1 METIG
6 QGVLGQGNT
15 NAYSKW
21 IKIDNING
29 NDIKEIQLTAKSFY
43 SAAVII
49 MNNGNVYGA
58 GHNDGR
64 LGKGKNKSK
73 FVAIENYYNSKQI
86 EMGDLTT
93 YFINSKNELYA
104 CGYSGYFNMNE
115 NIIVDN
121 AKKIA
126 SNVKQVKIRG
136 AEVVYLTENNK
147 IYYTKYGDTPIQINI
162 DINENNNVNLVSVK
176 YFISNSELY
185 LINLETLNTNL
196 SKYNVIS
203 YNNSYGEYE
212 FTQNKNMSIYMTDNP
227 NIYIEASPNIC
238 KIGIKSNYNLR
249 KVFENVAFVQGKG
262 NNISIVDRNGKIYES
277 IKAND
282 NKNIIGA
289 KKIIASASNKYVI
302 KKDGTLWAKGNM
314 MAGMWG
320 EYVVKND
327 YIQITKDGINNFTN
341 IKDIYTSTTG
351 CAVVFKTS
359 DNKIYWAGS
368 TSYIMLPQI
377 YGEYNTIGNGSI
389 TYYPHEV
396 NSEII
401 GLIKD
406 KIKDVAFCQ
415 INKGGISGAC
425 TLILTEDG
433 KLYTMSNNR
442 NMSGNSSYAD
452 ITNGDFTELTIKEGT
467 TVKQVI
473 TEDGLSLALLSN
485 GEIYGWGYN
494 TYGILGPSYEVG
506 GIYPT
511 PVKLEG
517 LPANIRYMSLGNGFA
532 IFASKSGEVYGI
544 GKNDYGQLGTGDS
557 VGRTEFVRCTKLE
570 E

>member
-1 METIG
+1 MEIIG

-64 LGKGKNKSK
+64 LGKVGNKSK

-136 AEVVYLTENNK
+136 AVVVYLTENNK
-147 IYYTKYGDTPIQINI
+147 IYYTKYGGTPIQINI
-162 DINENNNVNLVSVK
+162 DMNENNNVNLVSVR

-196 SKYNVIS
+196 SKHNVTS
-203 YNNSYGEYE
+203 YNNNYGEYE
-212 FTQNKNMSIYMTDNP
+212 FMQNKNMSIYMTDKP
-227 NIYIEASPNIC
+227 IIYIEACPNIC
-238 KIGIKSNYNLR
+238 KIGTKSNYNLR

-262 NNISIVDRNGKIYES
+262 KNISIVDRNGKIYES

-282 NKNIIGA
+282 NKSIIGA

-302 KKDGTLWAKGNM
+302 KKDGTLWAKGNG

-320 EYVVKND
+320 ESVEKND

-351 CAVVFKTS
+351 YAVVFKTS

-377 YGEYNTIGNGSI
+377 YGEYTTIGNGSI

-406 KIKDVAFCQ
+406 KIKDVAFFQ

-485 GEIYGWGYN
+485 GEVYGWGYN
-494 TYGILGPSYEVG
+494 TYGILGPNYEIG
-506 GIYPT
+506 GVYPT

>member
-1 METIG
+1 MEIIG

-64 LGKGKNKSK
+64 LGKVGNKSK

-147 IYYTKYGDTPIQINI
+147 IYYTKYGGTPIKINI
-162 DINENNNVNLVSVK
+162 DMNENNNVNLVSVR

-196 SKYNVIS
+196 SKHNVTS
-203 YNNSYGEYE
+203 YNNNYGEYE
-212 FTQNKNMSIYMTDNP
+212 FMQNKNMSIYMTDKP
-227 NIYIEASPNIC
+227 IIYIEACPNIC
-238 KIGIKSNYNLR
+238 KIGTKSNYNLR

-262 NNISIVDRNGKIYES
+262 KNISIVDRNGKIYES

-282 NKNIIGA
+282 NKSIIGA

-302 KKDGTLWAKGNM
+302 KKDGTLWAKGNS

-320 EYVVKND
+320 ESVEKND

-377 YGEYNTIGNGSI
+377 YGEYTTIGNGSI

-406 KIKDVAFCQ
+406 KIKDVAFFQ

-485 GEIYGWGYN
+485 GEVYGWGYN
-494 TYGILGPSYEVG
+494 TYGILGPNYEIG
-506 GIYPT
+506 GVYPT
-511 PVKLEG
+511 PVKREG

>member
-1 METIG
+1 MEIIG
-6 QGVLGQGNT
+6 QGALGQGNT

-64 LGKGKNKSK
+64 LGKVGNKSK

-147 IYYTKYGDTPIQINI
+147 IYYTKYGGTPIQINI

-203 YNNSYGEYE
+203 YNNNYGEYE

-227 NIYIEASPNIC
+227 KIYIEASPNIC
-238 KIGIKSNYNLR
+238 KIGTKSNYNLR

-282 NKNIIGA
+282 NKNLIGA

-302 KKDGTLWAKGNM
+302 KKDGTLWAKGNS

-320 EYVVKND
+320 ESVEKND

-485 GEIYGWGYN
+485 GEVYGWGYN

-557 VGRTEFVRCTKLE
+557 AGRTEFVRCTKLE